1 MVWSQLQ
8 DCSFVEVQTR
18 VGSAS
23 TCRAFDKEIELGG
36 EFAVDL
42 CATAPGLH
50 RSYPFDV
57 VEVEGSAFAGIN
69 IRLIQAEV
77 VEELV
82 TVPNPCHIEVRS
94 CVEATAMI
102 IDSLGIRSIA
112 HVISLSEVER
122 ARFLAIPLVPVV
134 RQVFAIQVYASRPA
148 ISAAC
153 SLLFLSTKP
162 GMLPRA

>member
-8 DCSFVEVQTR
+8 DCRLAEVYQRVECA
-18 VGSAS
+18 SA
-23 TCRAFDKEIELGG
+23 CCAFDPGIALLG

-57 VEVEGSAFAGIN
+57 VKVEGSAFVGIN

-77 VEELV
+77 VEELLIEIR
-82 TVPNPCHIEVRS
+82 PCHIEARS

-102 IDSLGIRSIA
+102 IDSLGIRSYVL
-112 HVISLSEVER
+112 VISLSEVER
-122 ARFLAIPLVPVV
+122 ARFLVIPLVPAA
-134 RQVFAIQVYASRPA
+134 RIVFVFQVYASRPA

-153 SLLFLSTKP
+153 SLLFLTLKV